1 MNFLAVLGDFIMSL
15 HNFCPCAKLYVIVS
29 PVRVVSHILPYLF
42 KYGDSMCVYIYIYA
56 WHIYIYIEIYMY
68 ICICMFTYTVLEK
81 TFLKLLSFI

>member
-42 KYGDSMCVYIYIYA
+42 KYGDSMCVYIYA
-56 WHIYIYIEIYMY
+56 WHIYIEIYMY